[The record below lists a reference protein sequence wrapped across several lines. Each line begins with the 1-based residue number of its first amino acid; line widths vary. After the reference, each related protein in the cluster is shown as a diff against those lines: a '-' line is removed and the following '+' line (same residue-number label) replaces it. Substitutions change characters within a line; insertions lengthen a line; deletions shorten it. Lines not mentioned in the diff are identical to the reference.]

1 MSHPI
6 SSFVKETGRKDQRPS
21 QKEADG
27 TKGEGGTICPGTV
40 LKPEERMV

>member
-21 QKEADG
+21 RMEADG
-27 TKGEGGTICPGTV
+27 TKGEGGAICPGTV